1 MGHPE
6 ILRITWQP
14 CSDCETWATVYLVG
28 AGVVCGSPAARI
40 WPGLGHDWV
49 VIRPG
54 LSRDWAR
61 IGSWSGQD
69 WVMIGSWL
77 GHHHTA
83 GMMQGYRLGLTHTSW
98 PHRNTAMHKTS
109 LHSPCIVWG
118 QGSKSQPIREDVT
131 YWGCLTSPMGSMR
144 ACSPDSQSWSHTVVA
159 ITNSNLG
166 ITAQQNSSAHFKN
179 NSSQYQ
185 LSLPTICMWI
195 QTLRISIQCKM
206 HGTNYPTWGDT
217 VRTANC
223 IHLNFGVKV
232 VQMEGLKSDTM
243 NGKYNQMRFS
253 FQGLSKIKWM
263 FIYFIDNIPHASST
277 R

>member
-6 ILRITWQP
+6 ISRITWQP
-14 CSDCETWATVYLVG
+14 CSDCETWATNHCQVYLVG

-144 ACSPDSQSWSHTVVA
+144 ACSPDSQSWSH
-159 ITNSNLG
+159 
-166 ITAQQNSSAHFKN
+166 SSSH
-179 NSSQYQ
+179 YQ
-185 LSLPTICMWI
+185 LKLGDHSPAELISSL
-195 QTLRISIQCKM
+195 QKQQQSVS
-206 HGTNYPTWGDT
+206 T
-217 VRTANC
+217 VTSN
-223 IHLNFGVKV
+223 HMYVNPDPKN
-232 VQMEGLKSDTM
+232 QHTM
-243 NGKYNQMRFS
+243 QNAWHQLSNMR
-253 FQGLSKIKWM
+253 W
-263 FIYFIDNIPHASST
+263 
-277 R
+277 